1 MMSIEKGD
9 GIRSPVT
16 IVIAVA
22 VRLYRDGLEATLK
35 EHSHLQIKGT
45 AGTPLEVETAV
56 RELEPDLVIVDVSL
70 EGALTVMRRVRAEN
84 SRIRILAFAV
94 REDIS
99 TILEYAE
106 AGADGFVTA
115 SGSLSQLVEAIERT

>member
-1 MMSIEKGD
+1 MSIEKSD
-9 GIRSPVT
+9 GIRPLVT

-22 VRLYRDGLEATLK
+22 VRLYRDGLEAALK
-35 EHSHLQIKGT
+35 EHGHLRIKGT

-70 EGALTVMRRVRAEN
+70 EDSLTVMRRVRAE
-84 SRIRILAFAV
+84 SSKIRILAFAV
-94 REDIS
+94 REEIT

-115 SGSLSQLVEAIERT
+115 SGSMN